1 MARYQQNECSECD
14 GRTSHI
20 RARGKPSLL
29 TTHGTSH
36 FDCACAPEPPTVPAH
51 PSVVKTLVGGP
62 SASVQLVV
70 AHSVLHPTSLAGH
83 VPYKAT
89 FLTTS
94 SGTNFIFAAC
104 SPRVRVLLSCPG
116 GIRAIQVEELVCV
129 IDSPLS
135 ASCSPSTGCTRLRA
149 AEQMSPCSPRGMYGM
164 RRQARSPIQP
174 EMIHSP
180 DQSCMLIQ
188 PGGPPAS

>member
-1 MARYQQNECSECD
+1 MCSRTTNRA
-14 GRTSHI
+14 RTSQC
-20 RARGKPSLL
+20 RQNTRWRPVSQRPARGS
-29 TTHGTSH
+29 TQCS
-36 FDCACAPEPPTVPAH
+36 APD
-51 PSVVKTLVGGP
+51 VVG
-62 SASVQLVV
+62 
-70 AHSVLHPTSLAGH
+70 GH

-116 GIRAIQVEELVCV
+116 GIRAIQVEQLVCV